1 MTISLK
7 YSLSTLFMMTAA
19 LFSAPQSASAQACK
33 PISFEDTRYILCT
46 PQAEKG
52 QLRLFWKAEDG
63 KPYRYFSRLAKSVTE
78 KGQRLSFAINA
89 GMYREDFSPL
99 GLYIE
104 DGQELRPADT
114 SKSDSTKG
122 PVPNF
127 YKKPNGVF
135 FISDKQAAILPTE
148 AFLKERPKVR
158 FATQSGPML
167 VIDNKLHPAFII
179 GSKDRTRRSG
189 VGVCENGA
197 VHIAISEDPVNF
209 HDFARLF
216 RDHFKCPNALFLDG
230 GQGTG
235 IYDPALGRN
244 DISWHGGF
252 GPILGLVE

>member
-1 MTISLK
+1 M
-7 YSLSTLFMMTAA
+7 AA
-19 LFSAPQSASAQACK
+19 AVFSAPQSASAGACK
-33 PISFEDTRYILCT
+33 PITFEGTSYILCT
-46 PQAEKG
+46 PEEGKG
-52 QLRLFWKAEDG
+52 TLRLFWQNADG
-63 KPYRYFSRLAKSVTE
+63 KPYRYFSRLAKSVIE
-78 KGQRLSFAINA
+78 EGQRLVFAINA

-114 SKSDSTKG
+114 GKSDGAKG

-135 FISDKQAAILPTE
+135 FVGEKQAGILTTE
-148 AFLKERPKVR
+148 TFLKERPKVQ

-167 VIDNKLHPAFII
+167 VIANKFHPAFIV

-189 VGVCENGA
+189 IGICEKGA

-216 RDHFKCPNALFLDG
+216 RDHLKCPNALFLDG
-230 GQGTG
+230 GQGAG
-235 IYDPALGRN
+235 IYEPALGRN
-244 DISWHGGF
+244 DFSWHGGF